1 MKKECGISLIKICII
16 VAIIFIVA
24 TICAFIFEESKEKEN
39 LNRFISQMELIQEKV
54 NRVRNEYKIWEK
66 YNPNES
72 GNFYTY
78 LQSLNY
84 SNANNASNPYIEEF
98 NEIIKFID
106 ESDANYWNS
115 NIDSIIT
122 NYCYFSPEDLKNSF
136 GLEKIDLDVI
146 INFYTGN
153 VISKKGIKEE
163 NKTIYRQYDSKSG
176 NKLVVAQIYNSEY
189 LPKLEIIENYGL
201 RQRVKIS
208 LDKKTNSSIMDVYY
222 YSSKTDENK
231 KLCSKLNGYSYSK
244 DENAIY
250 FNIETS
256 GDYTFIVEDTNFVQ
270 YPKIECQFNLCN
282 PPQMLEGMMGIYWE
296 ENGNETRILNEYD
309 SKWYNYSKQNFRMA
323 NAKTEDGNYWVW
335 IPRFLYKQ
343 TWEGTDVEFVSGKTN
358 IATNNKSMTGY
369 IINEAFS
376 EDGEITGFW
385 MAKFQGNI
393 KENKLHFKPGQT
405 LGFYTLNNIKSIYK
419 SFFDETLI
427 IYSDIM
433 SDNEMETALLLAEAI
448 ENNISNDLVH
458 YAGGSPNEDGFKTNN
473 QYSSSNNM
481 YGIYDLLTSENEITK
496 NSKGNEEGRFRLVLK
511 NTN

>member
-1 MKKECGISLIKICII
+1 MKKERGISLIKICII

-24 TICAFIFEESKEKEN
+24 TICAFIFKESKEKEN
-39 LNRFISQMELIQEKV
+39 LNKFISQMELIQEKV

-84 SNANNASNPYIEEF
+84 SNANASTNPYIEEF
-98 NEIIKFID
+98 NEIIRFID
-106 ESDANYWNS
+106 ESDAEYWNS
-115 NIDSIIT
+115 NVDTIIT
-122 NYCYFSPEDLKNSF
+122 NYCYFSPDDLKNSF
-136 GLEKIDLDVI
+136 GLDNIDTSVI

-163 NKTIYRQYDSKSG
+163 DKTIYRQYDSNSG

-189 LPKLEIIENYGL
+189 LPKLEVVENYGL
-201 RQRVKIS
+201 SQRVKIS

-231 KLCSKLNGYSYSK
+231 KLCSKLNGYNYSK
-244 DENAIY
+244 EENAIY
-250 FNIETS
+250 FNVEIS
-256 GDYTFIVEDTNFVQ
+256 GEYTFIVEDTNFVQ

-282 PPQMLEGMMGIYWE
+282 PPKMLDGMMGIYWE

-309 SKWYNYSKQNFRMA
+309 SKWYNYSKQDFRMA
-323 NAKTEDGNYWVW
+323 NARTEDGNYWVW

-343 TWEGTDVEFVSGKTN
+343 TLEGTDVEFVLEKTN
-358 IATNNKSMTGY
+358 IATNNKSMSGY

-376 EDGEITGFW
+376 ENGEITGFW
-385 MAKFQGNI
+385 MSKFQGNI

-405 LGFYTLNNIKSIYK
+405 LGLYELNNIKNKYK
-419 SFFDETLI
+419 SLLDTDLKNN
-427 IYSDIM
+427 SDIM
-433 SDNEMETALLLAEAI
+433 SENELESALLLSEAI

-458 YAGGSPNEDGFKTNN
+458 YAGGSPDEEGFKKNI
-473 QYSSSNNM
+473 QYSLSNNI
-481 YGIYDLLTSENEITK
+481 YGVYDLLTSENEITK

>member
-1 MKKECGISLIKICII
+1 MKKESGISLIKICII

-24 TICAFIFEESKEKEN
+24 TICAFIFNESEEKEK

-84 SNANNASNPYIEEF
+84 SNANSAKNPYIEEF
-98 NEIIKFID
+98 NEIIKIID
-106 ESDANYWNS
+106 ESNVDCWNS
-115 NIDSIIT
+115 NIDTIIT
-122 NYCYFSPEDLKNSF
+122 NYCYFSPDDLKISF
-136 GLEKIDLDVI
+136 GLDNIDTSVI

-153 VISKKGIKEE
+153 VISKKGIKDE
-163 NKTIYRQYDSKSG
+163 NKIIYRQYDSDSG

-189 LPKLEIIENYGL
+189 LPKLEVVENYGL
-201 RQRVKIS
+201 SQRVKIS

-231 KLCSKLNGYSYSK
+231 KLCSKLNGYNYNT

-256 GDYTFIVEDTNFVQ
+256 GEYTFIVEDTNFVQ

-282 PPQMLEGMMGIYWE
+282 PPQMLDGMMGIYWE

-309 SKWYNYSKQNFRMA
+309 SKWYNYSKQDFRMA

-335 IPRFLYKQ
+335 IPRFSYKQ
-343 TWEGTDVEFVSGKTN
+343 TLEGTDVEFVSGKTN

-369 IINEAFS
+369 VINKAFS
-376 EDGEITGFW
+376 ENGEITGFW

-405 LGFYTLNNIKSIYK
+405 LGLYTLNSIKNKYK
-419 SFFDETLI
+419 SLLDIDLKNNF
-427 IYSDIM
+427 DIM
-433 SDNEMETALLLAEAI
+433 SENELESVLLLAEAI

-458 YAGGSPNEDGFKTNN
+458 YAGGSPDEEGFKNN
-473 QYSSSNNM
+473 IKYSLSNNI
-481 YGIYDLLTSENEITK
+481 YGVYDLLTSENEITK

-511 NTN
+511 VIN